1 MEEKDM
7 MNNPDMNQEPVQN
20 DAPGKKKFGFGKKTP
35 KPKKEKA
42 SKPVKERAQGILSVI
57 PKIIILLAVVSIAF
71 STAYSLNEDED
82 AVITT
87 FGIPSV
93 VEDSGLH
100 FKIPFIQKRTNV
112 DMSVRGM
119 TIGYNPHTDASIE
132 NESLMIT
139 KDFNFI
145 NVDFYVEW
153 QVTDAVAY
161 LFASEDPQTILKTLT
176 MSYIR
181 DTIGSYNID
190 EVLTTGKAQIQ
201 SEIRTKLIERME
213 SEQLGITVR
222 SVAIQD
228 AEPPTAEVSA
238 AFKAVEDAKQKA
250 EETVNNAK
258 TYRNQKIPAAEA
270 QSKTIL
276 ENAEAQKQT
285 RIREAEGQIARFNA
299 MYEEYIKYPDITKTR
314 MYYEAM
320 EELLPGLKVIIQDG
334 KGNIVNVL
342 GDVNTNETDKD

>member
-1 MEEKDM
+1 
-7 MNNPDMNQEPVQN
+7 MNLKNIF
-20 DAPGKKKFGFGKKTP
+20 KKKNTPEEEPEKKAG
-35 KPKKEKA
+35 KA
-42 SKPVKERAQGILSVI
+42 SGIFGVI
-57 PKIIILLAVVSIAF
+57 SKVLIVFVIIAIAF
-71 STAYSLNEDED
+71 SCAYSLNEDED

-87 FGIPSV
+87 FGMPST

-100 FKIPFIQKRTNV
+100 FKIPFIQQCKIV

-119 TIGYNPHTDASIE
+119 TIGYDTATDETIE

-153 QVTDAVAY
+153 QVTDAVSY
-161 LFASEDPQTILKTLT
+161 LFASEEPTTILKTLA

-190 EVLTTGKAQIQ
+190 EVLTTGKTQIQ
-201 SEIRTKLIERME
+201 SEIRTKLSDRMQKE
-213 SEQLGITVR
+213 NLGISIR

-258 TYRNQKIPAAEA
+258 TYRNKNIPAAEA
-270 QSKTIL
+270 QAKSIL
-276 ENAEAQKQT
+276 EAAEAQKQT
-285 RIREAEGQIARFNA
+285 RIREAEGQIARFNS
-299 MYEEYIKYPDITKTR
+299 MYEEYIKYPEITKTR
-314 MYYEAM
+314 MYYETM
-320 EELLPGLKVIIQDG
+320 EELLPGLKIIIQDG
-334 KGNIVNVL
+334 NGNIVNVL
-342 GDVNTNETDKD
+342 GDVGTYEKNNE

>member
-1 MEEKDM
+1 MNLKNIFKKKNTPEE
-7 MNNPDMNQEPVQN
+7 E
-20 DAPGKKKFGFGKKTP
+20 PGKKAG
-35 KPKKEKA
+35 KA
-42 SKPVKERAQGILSVI
+42 SGIFGVI
-57 PKIIILLAVVSIAF
+57 SKVLIVFVIIAIAF
-71 STAYSLNEDED
+71 SCAYSLNEDED

-87 FGIPSV
+87 FGMPST

-100 FKIPFIQKRTNV
+100 FKIPFIQQCKIV

-119 TIGYNPHTDASIE
+119 TIGYDTATDETIE

-153 QVTDAVAY
+153 QVTDAVSY
-161 LFASEDPQTILKTLT
+161 LFASEEPTTILKTLA

-190 EVLTTGKAQIQ
+190 EVLTTGKTQIQ
-201 SEIRTKLIERME
+201 SEIRTKLSDRMQKE
-213 SEQLGITVR
+213 NLGISIR

-258 TYRNQKIPAAEA
+258 TYRNKNIPAAEA
-270 QSKTIL
+270 QAKSIL
-276 ENAEAQKQT
+276 EAAEAQKQT
-285 RIREAEGQIARFNA
+285 RIREAEGQIARFNS
-299 MYEEYIKYPDITKTR
+299 MYEEYIKYPEITKTR
-314 MYYEAM
+314 MYYETM
-320 EELLPGLKVIIQDG
+320 EELLPGLKIIIQDG
-334 KGNIVNVL
+334 NGNIVNVL
-342 GDVNTNETDKD
+342 GDVGTYEKNNE